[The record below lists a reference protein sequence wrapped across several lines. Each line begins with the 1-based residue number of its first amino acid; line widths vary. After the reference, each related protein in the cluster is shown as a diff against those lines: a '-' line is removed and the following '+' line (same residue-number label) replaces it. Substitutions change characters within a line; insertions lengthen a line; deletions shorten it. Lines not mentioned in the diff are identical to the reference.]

1 MGRTVV
7 NNNPTIIGHSYAYTR
22 GADYQY
28 AWEANCTS
36 GGLIELSV
44 DDYLKIDFLVAKN
57 DSTYGDNFE
66 WLIFGISNNISFEY
80 LGV

>member
-1 MGRTVV
+1 
-7 NNNPTIIGHSYAYTR
+7 
-22 GADYQY
+22 
-28 AWEANCTS
+28 
-36 GGLIELSV
+36 LIELSV

-66 WLIFGISNNISFEY
+66 WLFFGISNSISFEY